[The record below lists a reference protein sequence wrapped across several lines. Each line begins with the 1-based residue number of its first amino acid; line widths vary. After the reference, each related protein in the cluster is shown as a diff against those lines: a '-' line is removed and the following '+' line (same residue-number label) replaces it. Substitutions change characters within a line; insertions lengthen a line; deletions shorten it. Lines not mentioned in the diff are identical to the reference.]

1 MFTWLGMGVWVFTM
15 HGAGQRRAGSVDWVS
30 LWPGHGV
37 WKVGTT
43 LKPFFFSLGH
53 GLKRHGAHKWFSEC
67 TISRF
72 LQDAC
77 VGVEDKAG
85 WVC

>member
-1 MFTWLGMGVWVFTM
+1 MFTM
-15 HGAGQRRAGSVDWVS
+15 HRAGQDRQMWTGSVVTRSWRLEGRDS
-30 LWPGHGV
+30 IEA
-37 WKVGTT
+37 
-43 LKPFFFSLGH
+43 FFFSLGH

-72 LQDAC
+72 LQDSC
-77 VGVEDKAG
+77 VGFEDKVG